1 MNRIAIGS
9 LIIGFAAVL
18 VLLVLSFSAGSVE
31 PASKILDV
39 NWIAEDINSGGVI
52 DYAQTTLLINADGS
66 ASGSGGCNRF
76 TTKATIAG
84 SKITFKPAAA
94 TRMMCAR
101 AVMDQEQKF
110 LSALERARSY
120 TLEADTGKLFL
131 RDDAGSVVARLSR
144 EK

>member
-39 NWIAEDINSGGVI
+39 NWIAEDINSGVVI
-52 DYAQTTLLINADGS
+52 DYAQTTLLIKADGS

-94 TRMMCAR
+94 TRMMCAP

-120 TLEADTGKLFL
+120 TVEADTGKLFL

-144 EK
+144 KK